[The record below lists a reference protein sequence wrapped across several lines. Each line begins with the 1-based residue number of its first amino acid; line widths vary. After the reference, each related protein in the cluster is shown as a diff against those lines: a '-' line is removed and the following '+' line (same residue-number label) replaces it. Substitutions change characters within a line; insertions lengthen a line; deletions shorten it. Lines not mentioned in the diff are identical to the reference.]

1 MADLCEAFNTMKFEQ
16 KQFYS
21 IDYFFTQR
29 NLKEDHEFLDQ
40 NMNRKNKQLNIQ
52 YNFLA
57 ISIPQY
63 DLSDDSSSTI
73 EADIF
78 GDNGYHYKGK
88 ITSYK
93 GLTPNFMIPLK
104 GDKKLFV
111 HLIYKELN
119 KKNIDN
125 TKNFNEHCE
134 FSKKKTQDTNEEKS
148 KDFFP
153 TEQKE
158 FTCFIEVPKRFQSVD
173 SIALKLKNES
183 ESSVDV

>member
-1 MADLCEAFNTMKFEQ
+1 MADLNEAFNTMKFEQ
-16 KQFYS
+16 QIFHS

-40 NMNRKNKQLNIQ
+40 NMNRKNKQVNIQ

-63 DLSDDSSSTI
+63 DLQEGIISVV

-88 ITSYK
+88 IISQK

-111 HLIYKELN
+111 HLIYKETINELAQVPL
-119 KKNIDN
+119 KKDMD
-125 TKNFNEHCE
+125 
-134 FSKKKTQDTNEEKS
+134 KTDY
-148 KDFFP
+148 
-153 TEQKE
+153 KE
-158 FTCFIEVPKRFQSVD
+158 FTCFIEVPKRFQFID
-173 SIALKLKNES
+173 LLPQKLKNES
-183 ESSVDV
+183 ETSIDV